1 MTDFPWS
8 DYKPTRTDPAAEY
21 EAARR
26 EFDERRYVP
35 AAERLEW
42 ILEQPMDHRHGL
54 GDVREL
60 LARSYYH
67 SARLKPAE
75 EAARAILAD
84 DPTHA
89 YAALL
94 LGRVLQRQGR
104 ADEAKAPL
112 ALAAALGREPEELD
126 AVEIQDVETTAADP
140 EAE

>member
-1 MTDFPWS
+1 MGGGEYVLANDCLTFQNHHPRKGLLMTDFPWS

-42 ILEQPMDHRHGL
+42 ILEQPVDHRHGL

-75 EAARAILAD
+75 EAARAILAED
-84 DPTHA
+84 
-89 YAALL
+89 
-94 LGRVLQRQGR
+94 RKSV
-104 ADEAKAPL
+104 
-112 ALAAALGREPEELD
+112 
-126 AVEIQDVETTAADP
+126 V
-140 EAE
+140 